1 MLPFKE
7 VILEEKS
14 EYLLVQRTFNGDLDE
29 EELIWHRDK
38 EDREL
43 ILIEGEDWYVQLDN
57 ELPRLMSKDAS
68 YKIPRSTW
76 HRIINKNRN
85 NLVINVRKYK

>member
-7 VILEEKS
+7 VIPEEKS